1 MWQLPLSPYAKSP
14 RQYYDD
20 ASRLHAASAFAE
32 CESSLR
38 NAISLDPRFGAA
50 WTLLGITLERLRRP
64 AEALHAYNQ
73 ALTLNEHGTVLFTRR
88 SLLEFRKHFGLPTLP
103 RPSAEG
109 QAKISI
115 LQLGNKGRFGNQLF
129 QYAFARLYANEYQL
143 EALMPDWIGRDL
155 FDLDDPLLTQ
165 MLPRVNESEFD
176 FFASLNRQLG
186 EPIRE
191 KDISGYFLPHTKR
204 WGNRVDQF
212 QSLFE
217 PGKNICPIVEQAVN
231 FLKRE
236 SQTIIAVHI
245 RRGDFGEGQFWIA
258 PTNWYV
264 DWLRTIWHDAK
275 KPLLYVATDDDRVIA
290 DFADFSPLSSRDLPV
305 SIPGAEFYL
314 DHYVL
319 SRADFVAI
327 SNSSFSFTATM
338 LNKNGTAFVRP
349 EPTQK
354 KLVPFDPWNADVLI
368 DPSAQ

>member
-14 RQYYDD
+14 RQHYDD
-20 ASRLHAASAFAE
+20 ASRLFAAKAFAE
-32 CESSLR
+32 SELSLR
-38 NAISLDPRFGAA
+38 NAIFLDPRFGTA
-50 WTLLGITLERLRRP
+50 WTLLGITLERLNRP
-64 AEALHAYNQ
+64 IEALHAYNQ
-73 ALTLNEHGTVLFTRR
+73 ALMLNEHSTILFTRR
-88 SLLEFRKHFGLPTLP
+88 SLLEFRKCFGLPTLP
-103 RPSAEG
+103 RPSTESKT
-109 QAKISI
+109 KISI
-115 LQLGNKGRFGNQLF
+115 QQLGNKGRFGNQLF

-165 MLPRVNESEFD
+165 MLPGVNESEFD
-176 FFASLNRQLG
+176 FFSSLNRQL
-186 EPIRE
+186 EESICE
-191 KDISGYFLPHTKR
+191 KDISGYFSPHTQK

-217 PGKNICPIVEQAVN
+217 PGKNIRPIVEQAIN
-231 FLKRE
+231 FLRRE
-236 SQTIIAVHI
+236 GQTIIAVHI

-264 DWLRTIWHDAK
+264 DWLRTIWNDAK
-275 KPLLYVATDDDRVIA
+275 KPVLYVATDDDRVIA
-290 DFADFSPLSSRDLPV
+290 DFSDFSPLSSRNLPV

-314 DHYVL
+314 DHYIL

-338 LNKNGTAFVRP
+338 LNKNGIMFVRP

-354 KLVPFDPWNADVLI
+354 QLVPFDPWNADVLI
-368 DPSAQ
+368 DPPAQ